1 MEKIVKFSRL
11 LRENNIPAS
20 LRSTQTAYETLKLFN
35 HDDDLLNEALASVYV
50 KKHEQRAKF
59 DKVFKTVFGGVG
71 EDDSQSDGSSDSPS
85 SKGGKNRKFL
95 SGYNYSFKIINPSK
109 FKVQPSEQ
117 DITDYRP
124 PLNDYIDRGKNES
137 ELLQKDI
144 KLLTSLE
151 PELLELCQKLGKK
164 IANKRVRRRKQSR
177 NMRPDIRKTLRKNLK
192 YGNTLLEIVKTKPRI
207 KKSNHFF
214 LNDVSGSCDWVSNW
228 FFMMVYAAQNSFK
241 KAKTFEF
248 DNKTVETTS
257 ALGEPNLLDAF
268 IKVRDIRQKNQMIH
282 GTSNMHRAFESFKD
296 QADLNNK
303 SYVLVLSDCRDWAGP
318 KSGNKLLSAN
328 TMDYIVEKSKK
339 VLVLNPEPLK
349 KWNVV
354 DSCVSHY
361 EDSGA
366 EFFEVRNLEQL
377 AELIS
382 KIG

>member
-1 MEKIVKFSRL
+1 MEDIVKFSRL
-11 LRENNIPAS
+11 LRKNNIPAS
-20 LRSTQTAYETLKLFN
+20 LRSTQTAIETFKLFK
-35 HDDDLLNEALASVYV
+35 DDENVLNDALASVYV
-50 KKHEQRAKF
+50 KNNQQRMKF
-59 DKVFKTVFGGVG
+59 DKIFKSVFGGVG
-71 EDDSQSDGSSDSPS
+71 EENGESNGSAGSTN
-85 SKGGKNRKFL
+85 SKNTKNKRLL

-109 FKVQPSEQ
+109 FNVQASES

-124 PLNDYIDRGKNES
+124 PLDNYIDHELGES
-137 ELLQKDI
+137 DLLKKDI
-144 KLLTSLE
+144 NHLTSFQ
-151 PELLELCQKLGKK
+151 PELLDLCQKLGKK
-164 IANKRVRRRKQSR
+164 IANKRVRRRKQAK

-207 KKSNHFF
+207 KKSKHFF

-228 FFMMVYAAQNSFK
+228 FFLMVYAAQNSFK

-257 ALGEPNLLDAF
+257 ALEEPNLLDAF
-268 IKVRDIRQKNQMIH
+268 VKVRDIRQKNRMIH
-282 GTSNMHRAFESFKD
+282 GTSNMLQAFESFKD

-303 SYVLVLSDCRDWAGP
+303 SYVIILSDCRDWAGP
-318 KSGNKLLSAN
+318 KSGKIPLSAN
-328 TMDYIVEKSKK
+328 SMDYIVDKSKK
-339 VLVLNPEPLK
+339 VLILNPEPIK
-349 KWNVV
+349 KWNVA

-382 KIG
+382 LI

>member
-1 MEKIVKFSRL
+1 MEEIVKFSRL

-71 EDDSQSDGSSDSPS
+71 EDDKQSEGSADSQS

-95 SGYNYSFKIINPSK
+95 SGFYYSFKIVNPSK

-124 PLNDYIDRGKNES
+124 PLNEYIDRSKDES

-164 IANKRVRRRKQSR
+164 IANKRVRRRKQSK

-214 LNDVSGSCDWVSNW
+214 LTDVSGSCDWVSNW

-318 KSGNKLLSAN
+318 KSGNKPLSAN

-339 VLVLNPEPLK
+339 VLVLNPEPRK

>member
-1 MEKIVKFSRL
+1 MEEIVKFSRL

-71 EDDSQSDGSSDSPS
+71 EDDKQSEGSADSQS

-95 SGYNYSFKIINPSK
+95 SGYNYSFKIVNPSK

-124 PLNDYIDRGKNES
+124 PLNEYIDRSKDES

-164 IANKRVRRRKQSR
+164 IANKRVRRRKQSK

-214 LNDVSGSCDWVSNW
+214 LTDVSGSCDWVSNW

-318 KSGNKLLSAN
+318 KSGNKPLSAN

-339 VLVLNPEPLK
+339 VLVLNPEPRK

>member
-1 MEKIVKFSRL
+1 MEEIVKFSRL

-71 EDDSQSDGSSDSPS
+71 EDDKQSEGSADSQS

-95 SGYNYSFKIINPSK
+95 SGYNYSFKIVNPSK

-124 PLNDYIDRGKNES
+124 PLNEYIDRSKDES

-164 IANKRVRRRKQSR
+164 IANKRVRRRKQSK

-214 LNDVSGSCDWVSNW
+214 LTDVSGSCDWVSNW

-282 GTSNMHRAFESFKD
+282 GTSNMHTAFESFKD

-318 KSGNKLLSAN
+318 KSGNKPLSAN

-339 VLVLNPEPLK
+339 VLVLNPEPRK

>member
-1 MEKIVKFSRL
+1 MEEIVKFSRL

-20 LRSTQTAYETLKLFN
+20 LRSTQTAYDTLKLFN

-59 DKVFKTVFGGVG
+59 DKVFKTIFGGDG

-318 KSGNKLLSAN
+318 KSGNKPLSAN

>member
-20 LRSTQTAYETLKLFN
+20 LRSTQTAYETLNLFN

-71 EDDSQSDGSSDSPS
+71 EEDDQSDGSDDSQS
-85 SKGGKNRKFL
+85 SKSGKNRKFL
-95 SGYNYSFKIINPSK
+95 SGYNYSFKIVNPSK

-117 DITDYRP
+117 DIADYRP
-124 PLNDYIDRGKNES
+124 PLNDYIDRGKDES

-164 IANKRVRRRKQSR
+164 IANKRVRRRKQSK

-192 YGNTLLEIVKTKPRI
+192 YGNTLLEIIKTKPRV

-318 KSGNKLLSAN
+318 KSDNKPLSAN

-339 VLVLNPEPLK
+339 VLVLNPEPRK

>member
-1 MEKIVKFSRL
+1 MKEIIKFSRL
-11 LRENNIPAS
+11 LRDNNIPAS

-35 HDDDLLNEALASVYV
+35 DKDDLLNEALASVYV
-50 KKHEQRAKF
+50 KKPGQRAKF
-59 DKVFKTVFGGVG
+59 DKIFNSVFGGVD
-71 EDDSQSDGSSDSPS
+71 ENSDETGRSSGTDS
-85 SKGGKNRKFL
+85 SKGSKNKRLL
-95 SGYNYSFKIINPSK
+95 SGYNYSFKLIEPSK
-109 FKVQPSEQ
+109 FKVQPTET
-117 DITDYRP
+117 DTMDYRP
-124 PLNDYIDRGKNES
+124 PFEDYIDNGKDES
-137 ELLQKDI
+137 DLLQKDI
-144 KLLTSLE
+144 KLLTTFE
-151 PELLELCQKLGKK
+151 PELLDLCQKLGKK
-164 IANKRVRRRKQSR
+164 IANKRVRRRKQSK

-248 DNKTVETTS
+248 DNKTVETTA
-257 ALGEPNLLDAF
+257 ALEEPNLLDAF

-296 QADLNNK
+296 QADLNKK
-303 SYVLVLSDCRDWAGP
+303 SYVMILSDCRDWAGP
-318 KSGNKLLSAN
+318 KNGKKPLSADSI
-328 TMDYIVEKSKK
+328 DYIVEKSKK
-339 VLVLNPEPLK
+339 VLVLNPEPMN

-354 DSCVSHY
+354 DSCVADY

-377 AELIS
+377 AELIAQ
-382 KIG
+382 IG